1 MVKFYLLK
9 RSSRT
14 LRSKINNGFA
24 VIHYVC
30 VSVYVYELGEG
41 WVLVSFLVAV
51 IEYPDQGNI
60 KEKGFIWLT
69 ILIIVHHGGEART
82 DKT

>member
-14 LRSKINNGFA
+14 PRSKTSNTFA

-41 WVLVSFLVAV
+41 WVLVSFPVAV
-51 IEYPDQGNI
+51 IEHPDRGNI

-69 ILIIVHHGGEART
+69 ILIIVHHCGGSQGR
-82 DKT
+82 